1 MQLVNKKL
9 SMIVN
14 TRPEKISRDLNY
26 FAQSN
31 QIELTNI
38 PLTEICIKEALSQ
51 EEIEHL
57 TKIELFDGIVF
68 TSSSACKYGLRKI
81 QDFMEIAEIR
91 SSIFAIGPATKNE
104 LKEHGLEAFMPEEY
118 NSKGMFELLMKHEM
132 KNILLVCG
140 TNNENL
146 LEDHFNQILPKL
158 EAYNVNPLEYN
169 IGKLKSLPKKS
180 VFLIF
185 NLATFKLI
193 EQNFES
199 LSERNFIWICAS
211 HRIADY
217 VDTLKCGKT
226 FIAKSPTYEDMLK
239 EAQ

>member
-1 MQLVNKKL
+1 
-9 SMIVN
+9 MIVN
-14 TRPEKISRDLNY
+14 TRPEKLSRDLNY

-38 PLTEICIKEALSQ
+38 PLTEISIREALSQ

-57 TKIELFDGIVF
+57 TKIESFDGIVF

-81 QDFMEIAEIR
+81 QDFMEIADIK

-104 LKEHGLEAFMPEEY
+104 LKEHGLEAFMPEEF
-118 NSKGMFELLMKHEM
+118 NSKGMFELLTKHGM

-146 LEDHFNQILPKL
+146 LERHFNKILPKL
-158 EAYNVNPLEYN
+158 EAYNMNPLEYN
-169 IGKLKSLPKKS
+169 IGKLKSLPKNS
-180 VFLIF
+180 MLLIF

-193 EQNFES
+193 EQNFEN
-199 LSERNFIWICAS
+199 LNDRNFVWICAS
-211 HRIADY
+211 QRIADY
-217 VDTLKCGKT
+217 VDSKKCGKT
-226 FIAKSPTYEDMLK
+226 LVAKSPTYEDMLN
-239 EAQ
+239 ETQ

>member
-1 MQLVNKKL
+1 
-9 SMIVN
+9 MIVN
-14 TRPEKISRDLNY
+14 TRPEKLSRDLNY

-38 PLTEICIKEALSQ
+38 PLTEISIRKSLSQ

-81 QDFMEIAEIR
+81 QDFMEIAEIK

-185 NLATFKLI
+185 NLVTFKLI

-211 HRIADY
+211 QRIADY

>member
-1 MQLVNKKL
+1 
-9 SMIVN
+9 MIVN
-14 TRPEKISRDLNY
+14 TRPEKLSRDLNY

-31 QIELTNI
+31 QIELMNI
-38 PLTEICIKEALSQ
+38 PLTEISIREALSQ

-57 TKIELFDGIVF
+57 TKIESFDGIVF

-81 QDFMEIAEIR
+81 QDFMEIADIK

-104 LKEHGLEAFMPEEY
+104 LKEHGLEAFMPEEF
-118 NSKGMFELLMKHEM
+118 NSKAMFELLMKHEM

-146 LEDHFNQILPKL
+146 LEGHFKKVLPKI

-169 IGKLKSLPKKS
+169 IGKLKSLPKNS
-180 VFLIF
+180 VLLIF

-193 EQNFES
+193 EESFENLSDSNFV
-199 LSERNFIWICAS
+199 WICAS
-211 HRIADY
+211 QRIADY
-217 VDTLKCGKT
+217 VDSKKCGKT
-226 FIAKSPTYEDMLK
+226 LVAKSPTMSFLLP
-239 EAQ
+239 

>member
-1 MQLVNKKL
+1 
-9 SMIVN
+9 MIVN
-14 TRPEKISRDLNY
+14 TRPEKLSRDLNY

-31 QIELTNI
+31 QIEVTNI
-38 PLTEICIKEALSQ
+38 PLTEISIRKSLSQ
-51 EEIEHL
+51 KEIEHL
-57 TKIELFDGIVF
+57 TKIESFDGIVF
-68 TSSSACKYGLRKI
+68 TSSSASKYGLRKI
-81 QDFMEIAEIR
+81 QDFMEIAEIK

-146 LEDHFNQILPKL
+146 LDNLFKKVLPKL

-169 IGKLKSLPKKS
+169 IGKLNSLPKNS

-193 EQNFES
+193 EENVEN
-199 LSERNFIWICAS
+199 LSDRNFVWICAS

-217 VDTLKCGKT
+217 VDSRKCGKT

>member
-1 MQLVNKKL
+1 
-9 SMIVN
+9 MIVN
-14 TRPEKISRDLNY
+14 TRPEKLSRDLNY

-38 PLTEICIKEALSQ
+38 PLTKISIREALSQ

-57 TKIELFDGIVF
+57 TKIESFDGIVF

-81 QDFMEIAEIR
+81 QDFMEIAEIK
-91 SSIFAIGPATKNE
+91 SSIFAIGPATKTE
-104 LKEHGLEAFMPEEY
+104 LKEHGLEAFMPAEF
-118 NSKGMFELLMKHEM
+118 NSKGMFELLMKHEI

-146 LEDHFNQILPKL
+146 LENHFNQALPKL
-158 EAYNVNPLEYN
+158 EAYNVKPLEYN

-180 VFLIF
+180 VLLIF

-193 EQNFES
+193 EQNFEN
-199 LSERNFIWICAS
+199 LSEKNFVWICAS
-211 HRIADY
+211 QRIADY
-217 VDTLKCGKT
+217 VESMKCGKT
-226 FIAKSPTYEDMLK
+226 IIAKSPTYEDMLN

>member
-1 MQLVNKKL
+1 
-9 SMIVN
+9 MIVN
-14 TRPEKISRDLNY
+14 TRPEKLSRDLNY

-38 PLTEICIKEALSQ
+38 PLTEISIREALSQ

-57 TKIELFDGIVF
+57 TKIESFDGIVF

-81 QDFMEIAEIR
+81 QDFMEIADIK

-104 LKEHGLEAFMPEEY
+104 LKEHGLEAFMPEEF
-118 NSKGMFELLMKHEM
+118 NSKGMFELLMKHGM

-146 LEDHFNQILPKL
+146 LERHFKKALPKL

-169 IGKLKSLPKKS
+169 IGKLKSLPKNS
-180 VFLIF
+180 VLLIF

-193 EQNFES
+193 EESFENLSDSNFV
-199 LSERNFIWICAS
+199 WICAS
-211 HRIADY
+211 QRIADY
-217 VDTLKCGKT
+217 VDSKQCGKT
-226 FIAKSPTYEDMLK
+226 LIAKSPTYEDMLN
-239 EAQ
+239 ETQ

>member
-1 MQLVNKKL
+1 
-9 SMIVN
+9 MIVN
-14 TRPEKISRDLNY
+14 TRPEKLSRDLNY

-38 PLTEICIKEALSQ
+38 PLTEISIREALSQ

-57 TKIELFDGIVF
+57 TKIESFDGIVF

-81 QDFMEIAEIR
+81 QDFMEIADIK

-104 LKEHGLEAFMPEEY
+104 LKEHGLESFMPEEF
-118 NSKGMFELLMKHEM
+118 NSKGMFELLTKHGM

-146 LEDHFNQILPKL
+146 LERHFNKILPKL
-158 EAYNVNPLEYN
+158 EAYNMNPLEYN
-169 IGKLKSLPKKS
+169 IGKLKSLPKNS
-180 VFLIF
+180 VLLIF

-193 EQNFES
+193 EQNFEN
-199 LSERNFIWICAS
+199 LNDRNFVWICS
-211 HRIADY
+211 SQRIADY
-217 VDTLKCGKT
+217 VDSKKCGKT
-226 FIAKSPTYEDMLK
+226 LVAKSPTYEDMLN
-239 EAQ
+239 ETQ

>member
-1 MQLVNKKL
+1 
-9 SMIVN
+9 MIVN
-14 TRPEKISRDLNY
+14 TRPEKLSRDLNY

-31 QIELTNI
+31 QIELMNI
-38 PLTEICIKEALSQ
+38 PLTEISIREALSQ

-57 TKIELFDGIVF
+57 TKIESFDGIVF

-81 QDFMEIAEIR
+81 QDFMEIADIK

-104 LKEHGLEAFMPEEY
+104 LKEHGLEAFMPEEF
-118 NSKGMFELLMKHEM
+118 NSKAMFELLTKHGM

-146 LEDHFNQILPKL
+146 LEDHFKKVLPKL

-169 IGKLKSLPKKS
+169 IGKLKSLPKNS
-180 VFLIF
+180 VLLIF

-193 EQNFES
+193 EESFEN
-199 LSERNFIWICAS
+199 LSDSHFIWICAS
-211 HRIADY
+211 QRIADY
-217 VDTLKCGKT
+217 VDSKQCGKT
-226 FIAKSPTYEDMLK
+226 LIAKSPTYEDMLS

>member
-14 TRPEKISRDLNY
+14 TRPEKLSRDLNY

-38 PLTEICIKEALSQ
+38 PLTEISIREALSQ

-81 QDFMEIAEIR
+81 QDFMEIAEIK

-193 EQNFES
+193 EQNFEN
-199 LSERNFIWICAS
+199 LRERNFIWICAS
-211 HRIADY
+211 QRIADY